1 MISEALAQTGT
12 PSAGGFSVMT
22 LLPIVLMFV
31 IIYFLLL
38 RPQQKRQKQQ
48 QAMLNA
54 LKKNDQVITAG
65 GMLGTIVGFKE
76 KQGTV
81 LLRVADNVKIEL
93 VRSSISRVL
102 SKGEGEE
109 AEQGQMDS

>member
-1 MISEALAQTGT
+1 MISDAFAQAGS

-22 LLPIVLMFV
+22 LLPIVLMFA

-48 QAMLNA
+48 QAMLDS
-54 LKKNDQVITAG
+54 LKKGDQVITAG
-65 GMLGTIVGFKE
+65 GMLGTIVALKE

-81 LLRVADNVKIEL
+81 QLRVADNVRIEL
-93 VRSSISRVL
+93 VRSSIARIMP
-102 SKGEGEE
+102 KGDGEE
-109 AEQGQMDS
+109 TNEGQID